1 MLKKSRLWRD
11 VMVLASGRDLQWQ
24 EFVANNATAAILSGG
39 AVTAA
44 TGTNCPAY
52 WFSGPST
59 LILGRNP
66 RPGSDP
72 TTATIAR
79 WDIAVDQGA
88 IASMQRAFVVI
99 DCIRNF
105 GGLHT
110 RRKDA
115 WAWIWLNAQ
124 CVDAFTLCVR
134 PVGHSDYFH
143 RPPVPEFPRC
153 LAFADY
159 QTIYAWLIPRHAL
172 ANQANQELQVKI
184 DPEVRWDIGHVSIV
198 IANVNGQSSTTFFK
212 AAAYRVGFTAV
223 PPVFGLCRGEPLA
236 RLSRH
241 APLRMA
247 LRWKPPGLPHCC
259 AGPETGL
266 AAPRFPCDSRDVGAG
281 WFACRPVLIARFFD
295 SVRRKIHLEE

>member
-212 AAAYRVGFTAV
+212 SCRISGRIHGGSSCFRVVQGRTACAALPSCSAQNGASLEAAW
-223 PPVFGLCRGEPLA
+223 PAAL
-236 RLSRH
+236 
-241 APLRMA
+241 LR
-247 LRWKPPGLPHCC
+247 RPRNRTCC
-259 AGPETGL
+259 AT
-266 AAPRFPCDSRDVGAG
+266 
-281 WFACRPVLIARFFD
+281 I
-295 SVRRKIHLEE
+295 SVR